1 MPGFLAVF
9 GYKDPTLPS
18 GYGIDSTVQQLI
30 NSLMTAGAFLGSLA
44 VGPLGKFV
52 GRRWA
57 LWGAC
62 ILNHVRT
69 QRNVAVFLIASTL
82 LLPCGST
89 LKANSNIKRWKV
101 GAILM
106 VSSTEFAALYASRVI
121 IGLANGLFMVETQL
135 YIQESAVPNY
145 RGFLMGIYQVC
156 LALGSIIGSIVDNY
170 TADQLGKSS
179 YQIPCGCLFI
189 VPTFLLFALPFL
201 PETPRWLIEQ
211 GRNTEARAALVRLR
225 ATSTDHHVI
234 DAELNE
240 MTEATQMEHEHGTSS
255 LMLFDMVKGINR
267 RRSALSVCLVVSL
280 SATGNLF
287 FIIYGTYFFAL
298 AGTSEPFAET
308 IGMNCAGLAG
318 VLLSLY
324 LITYLGRRTILL
336 MGAAV
341 QGLCMMSIGAVTSS
355 GASSRAASRC
365 MVAFVVIHMFFYTM
379 CTAPYLYLVSGE
391 IPSNRLRSLT
401 LGIASSLGFVAAWI
415 ISFTI
420 PYFLN
425 PQELNWVGTFCLLC
439 FRSGNEALTDISR
452 VQSTLGS
459 GSAPTWHTS
468 FLCSSTF
475 PRPRTAPSK
484 RSTRCLKRRYRHGIS
499 RATSASG
506 RMTRGLL
513 AWPEIRRAR
522 KNPLWRLQSLSK

>member
-1 MPGFLAVF
+1 MEIGGGSLWHHRRNILICSCVCLSTFQYGFDYGLTSGLQAMPGFLAVF

-62 ILNHVRT
+62 ILNH
-69 QRNVAVFLIASTL
+69 
-82 LLPCGST
+82 
-89 LKANSNIKRWKV
+89 RWKV

-135 YIQESAVPNY
+135 YIQESAVPSY

-211 GRNTEARAALVRLR
+211 GRNTEARTALVRLR

-240 MTEATQMEHEHGTSS
+240 MVEATQMEHENDKGS

-355 GASSRAASRC
+355 GATSRAASRC

-401 LGIASSLGFVAAWI
+401 LGIASSFGFVAAWI

-425 PQELNWVGTFCLLC
+425 PQELNWGAKYAWIWFGSNVAYFLFMFFYLPETKD
-439 FRSGNEALTDISR
+439 R
-452 VQSTLGS
+452 TLEEIDEMFEEKVPAWKFKGY
-459 GSAPTWHTS
+459 TS
-468 FLCSSTF
+468 EEKPVVEVAESIEMSD
-475 PRPRTAPSK
+475 SQ
-484 RSTRCLKRRYRHGIS
+484 H
-499 RATSASG
+499 RA
-506 RMTRGLL
+506 
-513 AWPEIRRAR
+513 
-522 KNPLWRLQSLSK
+522 